1 MKKHTTLLYA
11 CMACTAILQLSS
23 CIKPHDPHN
32 PFDADNTYDGCRVK
46 QTVNQSTDESIIIT
60 RNFSYNSN
68 NDPVSV
74 NSPQVSTGNPN
85 LVFKYDDKC
94 RLIEYSGLY
103 TNGLFE
109 FVHKYGYTHNRI
121 TIDTQYVFG
130 TYATLS
136 GYYGLR
142 YKYLSYDHLDR
153 IVQDSEV
160 FVLPGAMINV
170 INYSYDAS
178 GNLINGK
185 TYDTKLNPHRTN
197 KVWMFVDRDYSVNN
211 SVAAATYNSSGLP
224 TSFTPPTS
232 TFDLA
237 FGYVFYFGST
247 QIFYDCK

>member
-1 MKKHTTLLYA
+1 MKKHTMLLNVCIA
-11 CMACTAILQLSS
+11 CIAVLQFAS
-23 CIKPHDPHN
+23 CIKPHGHTN
-32 PFDADNTYDGCRVK
+32 PFDADNTYDGCRVR
-46 QTVNQSTDESIIIT
+46 QTINQSTDESTIVT
-60 RNFSYNSN
+60 RNFSYNAS
-68 NDPVSV
+68 NDPISV

-94 RLIEYSGLY
+94 RLTEYSGLY

-109 FVHKYGYTHNRI
+109 FVHKYGYSHNRI
-121 TIDTQYVFG
+121 VIDTQYVFG

-136 GYYGLR
+136 GYFGLR

-160 FVLPGAMINV
+160 FVLPGPMVNV
-170 INYSYDAS
+170 INYSYDAN

-211 SVAAATYNSSGLP
+211 PVAANSYNSSGLP
-224 TSFTPPTS
+224 LTFTPATPAFALT
-232 TFDLA
+232 
-237 FGYVFYFGST
+237 FGYIFYFGST